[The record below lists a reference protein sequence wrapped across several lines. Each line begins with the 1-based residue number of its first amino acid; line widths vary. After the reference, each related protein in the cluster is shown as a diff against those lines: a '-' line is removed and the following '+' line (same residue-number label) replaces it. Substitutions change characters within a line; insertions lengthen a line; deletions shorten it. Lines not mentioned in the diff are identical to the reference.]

1 MHQEIKDGKRR
12 IVEFKDADAQLI
24 AKNFYFIDGV
34 MIYLENIEGEKRQN
48 ENLSHE
54 TLRRKDSRTRT
65 IFENG
70 TLSNMYYRSVAKAI
84 YNGGRK
90 MVTDLDDAEQ
100 LHAFNTKDDI
110 NDEDESSGWIYVLK
124 SKSQRPEIK
133 VIENLY
139 KIGFSSTPVEQRIKN
154 AKKEA
159 TYLYDDVA
167 IVNTYEV
174 YNLNAKKFEQLMHR
188 VFATACLDIEFDTK
202 TNLRVNPR
210 EWFVVPLETIEQAI
224 KLIVNGEIINYR
236 FDKELEALVAKQ

>member
-1 MHQEIKDGKRR
+1 
-12 IVEFKDADAQLI
+12 
-24 AKNFYFIDGV
+24 
-34 MIYLENIEGEKRQN
+34 
-48 ENLSHE
+48 
-54 TLRRKDSRTRT
+54 
-65 IFENG
+65 
-70 TLSNMYYRSVAKAI
+70 MYYRSVAKAI

-110 NDEDESSGWIYVLK
+110 NDEDEFRWIYVLK

-202 TNLRVNPR
+202 PIYELT
-210 EWFVVPLETIEQAI
+210 LE
-224 KLIVNGEIINYR
+224 NG
-236 FDKELEALVAKQ
+236 L